1 MQVKNQLLFGL
12 LTVLLIG
19 GTVLPAM
26 SQTAPD
32 EETSKIN
39 INLDS
44 PVYDLNQEITVSG
57 QVLDFQKNTRDP
69 TLDMIEVA
77 FRDPSGNIPTSSYS
91 DDGTLCEEGNNCA
104 LGGSEQSFTFKIMP
118 DQIGNFQVTTVLS
131 SVLFNYG
138 IYTVQVSTY
147 QSGNITETTEL
158 EISPP
163 VEEVVVETQPLV
175 AFETCDFVTMRLQN
189 ELKSTECSSNNDFR
203 IGDKIIIKG
212 KVRLSDPTADSQV
225 SIENKNIQ
233 KNTIAPKFVK
243 VSIPYAKA
251 MILDTS
257 ENFITTTGAAVLNE
271 QKTRLS
277 NMHTTVLPDQ
287 DGNFSAY
294 FDLRQ
299 MAFKSGLYAVKAT
312 YMGEDFEHTVRIIDS
327 SLSVNSTP
335 EIIVSTDKTDYSPG
349 ETVQI
354 SGKITNSYYVDT
366 VKIFIESPD
375 ISGYQCTGLDCLADN
390 TEKTIIPES
399 GLTEHTFS
407 WDYQLS
413 SSDASI
419 GKYTVNAG
427 SPIGVKSETT
437 FFVIEDATISP
448 ITPSE
453 SETESE
459 TLVPKK
465 IIKKFNRISDSDISI
480 TLDDMD
486 NDAEHVPRVI
496 QGSLFTAARGQ
507 ESDVN
512 IQVSASNGDC
522 VIGQDTSCMI
532 NKSTRTQ
539 GAIYEIVTIEDQN
552 YKIRYSG
559 ADVRLEKFT
568 ILPESSGIQIDMQDW
583 NVQVIK
589 EDQPTRFYYKIS
601 YVNLE

>member
-69 TLDMIEVA
+69 TLDMIEIA
-77 FRDPSGNIPTSSYS
+77 FRDPSGNIPTSSYT
-91 DDGTLCEEGNNCA
+91 DDGTLCEEGNNCV

-118 DQIGNFQVTTVLS
+118 DQIGNFQMTTVLS

>member
-44 PVYDLNQEITVSG
+44 LVYDLNQEITVSG

-69 TLDMIEVA
+69 TLDMIEIA

-163 VEEVVVETQPLV
+163 VEEVVVETQPLI

-251 MILDTS
+251 MILDSS

>member
-44 PVYDLNQEITVSG
+44 LVYDLNQEITVSG

-69 TLDMIEVA
+69 TLDMIEIA

-91 DDGTLCEEGNNCA
+91 DDGTLCEEGNNCV

>member
-69 TLDMIEVA
+69 TLDMIEIA
-77 FRDPSGNIPTSSYS
+77 FRDPSGNIPTSSYT
-91 DDGTLCEEGNNCA
+91 DDGTLCEEGNYCV

>member
-32 EETSKIN
+32 EETPKIN

-44 PVYDLNQEITVSG
+44 STYDLNQEITVSG

-69 TLDMIEVA
+69 SLDMIEIT

-91 DDGTLCEEGNNCA
+91 DDGTLCEDGNNCA
-104 LGGSEQSFTFKIMP
+104 LGGSEQTFTFKIMP
-118 DQIGNFQVTTVLS
+118 DQLGNIHLTTMLS
-131 SVLFNYG
+131 SVMFNYG
-138 IYTVQVSTY
+138 IYKVEVRIY
-147 QSGNITETTEL
+147 QSGNITETIEL

-175 AFETCDFVTMRLQN
+175 AFETCDFVIRGLQN

-225 SIENKNIQ
+225 SIENTNIQ

-277 NMHTTVLPDQ
+277 TMWTTVLPDQ

-299 MAFKSGLYAVKAT
+299 MAFKSGLYVVKAT
-312 YMGEDFEHTVRIIDS
+312 YMGEDFESTVRIIDPT
-327 SLSVNSTP
+327 LTANSTP
-335 EIIVSTDKTDYSPG
+335 EITVATDKTEYSPG
-349 ETVQI
+349 ETVLI
-354 SGKITNSYYVDT
+354 SGKIINSYYVDT

-375 ISGYQCTGLDCLADN
+375 ISGYNCAVIECLADN
-390 TEKTIIPES
+390 PEQTIIPES

-413 SSDASI
+413 LSDASI

-427 SPIGVKSETT
+427 SSIGVKSEAT

-486 NDAEHVPRVI
+486 SEAEHVPRVI

-559 ADVRLEKFT
+559 TDVRLEKFT
-568 ILPESSGIQIDMQDW
+568 ILPESSGIQIDIQDW

>member
-69 TLDMIEVA
+69 TLDMIEIA

-91 DDGTLCEEGNNCA
+91 DDGTVCEEGNNWA

-366 VKIFIESPD
+366 VKILIESPD

-568 ILPESSGIQIDMQDW
+568 ILPESSGIQIDIQDW

>member
-44 PVYDLNQEITVSG
+44 LVYDLNQEITVSG

-69 TLDMIEVA
+69 TLDMIEIA

-427 SPIGVKSETT
+427 SPIGVQSETT